1 MTVILTT
8 GLPGSGKSTWAR
20 EHAAQFDGAMVLTSR
35 DDIRKML
42 GFGPVGTK
50 DQENFVSQVQ
60 DGIITRAVKEGKGII
75 VHDTNLNKKSPTRI
89 KKLFDGDVEFAVA
102 DFTNVSVEQCIENDS
117 KRTEETGYVGPIV
130 IKNMA
135 RQLQKPWRLT
145 DEFMNDVTL
154 SPRYFPKFRA
164 RKAIIVDLDGT
175 LASHDHRSPY
185 DYSRVYTDGLRV
197 QVARTVDLYAA
208 AGYYVI
214 ALSGRPDINNV
225 RKDTEEWMEF
235 HGIPYNVLHMRPSDM
250 LTVNDAD
257 VKQFLF
263 DTYVR
268 EDYDVDMV
276 LDDRDRVVRRWR
288 KLGLNTYQVAEGDF

>member
-1 MTVILTT
+1 MQGTVVLTT
-8 GLPGSGKSTWAR
+8 GLPGSGKSTWAVA
-20 EHAAQFDGAMVLTSR
+20 EQAKDPNGTVLTSR
-35 DDIRKML
+35 DDIRKMI
-42 GFGPVGTK
+42 GCFPVGTK
-50 DQENFVSQVQ
+50 DQEELVSKIQ
-60 DGIITRAVKEGKGII
+60 DSTIVLGVKAGKRVI
-75 VHDTNLNKKSPTRI
+75 VHDTNLNQKSPKRI
-89 KKLFDGDVEFAVA
+89 KRLFDGDVQFYVA
-102 DFTNVSVEQCIENDS
+102 DFTNVSVDTCIARDALREQP
-117 KRTEETGYVGPIV
+117 VGEKV
-130 IKNMA
+130 IRNMA
-135 RQLQKPWRLT
+135 RQLNKPWRLT
-145 DEFMNDVTL
+145 DAFMNDIVL
-154 SPRYFPKFRA
+154 SPLYVPKAGTRP
-164 RKAIIVDLDGT
+164 AIVVDIDGT

-185 DYSRVYTDGLRV
+185 DYSRVYTDGLRIP
-197 QVARTVDLYAA
+197 VARTVDLYAA

-235 HGIPYNVLHMRPSDM
+235 HGIPYNVLHMRPADM

-288 KLGLNTYQVAEGDF
+288 KLGLNTYQVAEGEF